1 MEYFIR
7 SRYLGTNFGEANRA
21 LLEAKLV
28 EHAHYHDGFHFLS
41 AGEHVWVIIVFKEQT
56 KKDKFKMECWRDIIK
71 PGMPTGMA
79 PWKKTGFKLKS
90 LPEDNEYRQQLAQ
103 IKAENPNIFNY
114 DE

>member
-1 MEYFIR
+1 
-7 SRYLGTNFGEANRA
+7 
-21 LLEAKLV
+21 
-28 EHAHYHDGFHFLS
+28 
-41 AGEHVWVIIVFKEQT
+41 
-56 KKDKFKMECWRDIIK
+56 
-71 PGMPTGMA
+71 MPSGMA